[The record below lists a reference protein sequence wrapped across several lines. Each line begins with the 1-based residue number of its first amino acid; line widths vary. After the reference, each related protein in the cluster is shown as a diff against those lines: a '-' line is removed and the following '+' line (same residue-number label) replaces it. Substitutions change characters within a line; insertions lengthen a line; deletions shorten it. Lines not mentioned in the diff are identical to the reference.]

1 MSGQRPQIHSSKT
14 QGRDENAWLT
24 WKLERWRSDPRG
36 TGTWGRNQCLAGAQE
51 EPGRSVGRV
60 PQLVGP
66 LPAGWAA
73 AEWVALWQAVSPAV
87 VSRKSCGH
95 QTPSTREKQERS
107 RHAGFFFFSSPKGTP
122 CPRFGLLNDCPGS
135 QGIGLKSS
143 LIQLLFLPLSLEYNP
158 TLWWSHYK
166 NLLGLP
172 WWSSGKDCA
181 HKAGGP
187 GLIPGRGKKHPHA
200 ATKTRHS
207 QIN

>member
-1 MSGQRPQIHSSKT
+1 MSGSLTGSKPSRGQQKELRSPDPIHKGET
-14 QGRDENAWLT
+14 R
-24 WKLERWRSDPRG
+24 KK
-36 TGTWGRNQCLAGAQE
+36 
-51 EPGRSVGRV
+51 
-60 PQLVGP
+60 
-66 LPAGWAA
+66 
-73 AEWVALWQAVSPAV
+73 QAC
-87 VSRKSCGH
+87 RI
-95 QTPSTREKQERS
+95 
-107 RHAGFFFFSSPKGTP
+107 FFFSSPKGTP